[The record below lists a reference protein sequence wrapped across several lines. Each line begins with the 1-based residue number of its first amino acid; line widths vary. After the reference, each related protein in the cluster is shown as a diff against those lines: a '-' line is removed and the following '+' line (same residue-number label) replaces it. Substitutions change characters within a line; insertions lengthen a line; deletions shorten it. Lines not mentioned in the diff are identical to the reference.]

1 MPTKIN
7 VIITPTKVYTTYV
20 QTICFEE
27 SFDENSRDEVVTRAK
42 ATAFNYA
49 FGFGSCIMD
58 EVTFENDL
66 TSDEVDALWI
76 KNIKH

>member
-1 MPTKIN
+1 MHRIN
-7 VIITPTKVYTTYV
+7 VIITPTKVYATYV

-27 SFDENSRDEVVTRAK
+27 TFDEDSRDEVITRAK

-49 FGFGSCIMD
+49 LGLGSCLMS

-66 TSDEVDALWI
+66 TSDEVFFYL
-76 KNIKH
+76 KH